1 LYPAALRFSIVG
13 GGGGAGDG
21 DDDGGDV
28 AVAVADDGDDYV
40 GASCAV
46 VASAV
51 VAVDLLDLNYFYFQ
65 VADPPLLY
73 ARVSH
78 ALCPAP
84 RCLCYN

>member
-1 LYPAALRFSIVG
+1 MVG
-13 GGGGAGDG
+13 GGGDRDAAGDG

-28 AVAVADDGDDYV
+28 AIVVADDGDDYV
-40 GASCAV
+40 GVSCAV

-51 VAVDLLDLNYFYFQ
+51 VAVDLLDLNCFYFQ

-78 ALCPAP
+78 ALYPIP
-84 RCLCYN
+84 HYLCYKL

>member
-1 LYPAALRFSIVG
+1 MVG
-13 GGGGAGDG
+13 EGGDRDAAGDG

-28 AVAVADDGDDYV
+28 AVVVADDGDDYV
-40 GASCAV
+40 GASCVV

-51 VAVDLLDLNYFYFQ
+51 VAVDLLDLDWFYFQ

-78 ALCPAP
+78 ALCPIP
-84 RCLCYN
+84 RCLCYNWK

>member
-1 LYPAALRFSIVG
+1 MVG
-13 GGGGAGDG
+13 GGGDRDAAGDG

-40 GASCAV
+40 EASC
-46 VASAV
+46 AV
-51 VAVDLLDLNYFYFQ
+51 VAVDLLDLDFFFFQ

-78 ALCPAP
+78 ALCPTL